1 MDAIK
6 YDDYQ
11 GNGHNHTL
19 DQICSGNC
27 HEAAHDCI
35 AYDNNRTNDHGNMVV
50 SAKKTGKQ
58 CSDSFESGCRIRNK
72 ENKDDN
78 GRNAHQDIL
87 IVLKT
92 TGKEIGNSNGITYD
106 GVTAQALRYD
116 QPV

>member
-1 MDAIK
+1 MTIREMDIT
-6 YDDYQ
+6 
-11 GNGHNHTL
+11 TL
-19 DQICSGNC
+19 WIRSVVENC

-50 SAKKTGKQ
+50 SAKKAGKQ

-92 TGKEIGNSNGITYD
+92 TGKRNRE
-106 GVTAQALRYD
+106 
-116 QPV
+116 